1 MLSSL
6 LTQSHTRIRAYADL
20 DRRETVLEMVKS
32 LMGTKIWIR
41 ITMQK
46 SDMLNL
52 DQEDLWHFENN
63 NTIDPVDRVG
73 P

>member
-1 MLSSL
+1 
-6 LTQSHTRIRAYADL
+6 
-20 DRRETVLEMVKS
+20 
-32 LMGTKIWIR
+32 
-41 ITMQK
+41 MQK

-73 P
+73 PRRGQGVGTPDVVSAERTSLRAACAM